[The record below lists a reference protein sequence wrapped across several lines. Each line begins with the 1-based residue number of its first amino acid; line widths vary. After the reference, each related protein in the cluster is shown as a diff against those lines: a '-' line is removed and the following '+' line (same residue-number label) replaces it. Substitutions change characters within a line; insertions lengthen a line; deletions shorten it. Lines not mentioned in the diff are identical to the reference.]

1 MLICCPF
8 YILSA
13 FRGLDL
19 DSLDQQEAMEGQSEN
34 VVVEKEKPW
43 LGESQVLLK
52 CKPTVE
58 RKLGGGC
65 KGEPGG
71 GATGAI
77 TGGENMKYYIPPELN
92 QVD

>member
-43 LGESQVLLK
+43 LGESQILLK

-58 RKLGGGC
+58 
-65 KGEPGG
+65 
-71 GATGAI
+71 
-77 TGGENMKYYIPPELN
+77 
-92 QVD
+92 

>member
-43 LGESQVLLK
+43 LGESQVALK
-52 CKPTVE
+52 SKLIVE
-58 RKLGGGC
+58 
-65 KGEPGG
+65 
-71 GATGAI
+71 
-77 TGGENMKYYIPPELN
+77 
-92 QVD
+92 